1 MSDHVTDVMIAGYIT
16 KEPALLDYE
25 AVLKSGAKFEGVVCV
40 TRDLEGNTSIEETD
54 HMKKGGAKTLGAA
67 GFVVGLF
74 APPLLL
80 SAALGAA
87 VGAGLGHLAHT
98 AVKSKIEAQAEKT
111 IPWGGAGL
119 IVAYPRESA
128 EAIDKTVSRALRKE
142 VGEAEGKKVKALKE
156 AMADEFQA
164 VAEREG
170 DPDLIQ
176 KIADDRNVHTVDEL
190 LAWLE
195 EHNHPALVMDPI
207 F

>member
-1 MSDHVTDVMIAGYIT
+1 MSREVTIDVMIAGYLNR
-16 KEPALLDYE
+16 EPALLDYQS
-25 AVLKSGAKFEGVVCV
+25 VLDSGTKYEGVVCI

-54 HMKKGGAKTLGAA
+54 HMKRGGAKALGAA

-87 VGAGLGHLAHT
+87 VGAGLGHLAHG

-128 EAIDKTVSRALRKE
+128 EGIDKAVSRALRKE
-142 VGEAEGKKVKALKE
+142 VGEAEGAKVKALKG
-156 AMADEFQA
+156 ALDDAQQKMAA
-164 VAEREG
+164 
-170 DPDLIQ
+170 P
-176 KIADDRNVHTVDEL
+176 
-190 LAWLE
+190 
-195 EHNHPALVMDPI
+195 PAQPPAKA
-207 F
+207 